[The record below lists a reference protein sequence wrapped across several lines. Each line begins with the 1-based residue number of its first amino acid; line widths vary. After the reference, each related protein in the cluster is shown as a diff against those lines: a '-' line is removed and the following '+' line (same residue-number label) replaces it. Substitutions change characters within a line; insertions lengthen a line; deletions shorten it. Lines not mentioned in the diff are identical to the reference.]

1 MHELSKTIQ
10 PGLTHEREW
19 IVIDSMLYSPG
30 GDPARATL
38 SSPSMINEMETTAML
53 GLDPRLPDGGFT
65 VGFHVDIKH
74 VAAAP
79 PGSPDA
85 HHRRTTRGI
94 GNSFPISRR
103 SPRSR
108 LGPTDRHRDAPARGD
123 LPVIGDISGSAR
135 AADINPTH
143 QASNSFHIGFRDS
156 PNQVP
161 ILKNQQQINCALS
174 EQFPGK

>member
-79 PGSPDA
+79 PGARMRTTAELLEVSGTRFRFSVEAYDLDSDRLIGIGT
-85 HHRRTTRGI
+85 HRRAAL
-94 GNSFPISRR
+94 FP
-103 SPRSR
+103 
-108 LGPTDRHRDAPARGD
+108 
-123 LPVIGDISGSAR
+123 
-135 AADINPTH
+135 
-143 QASNSFHIGFRDS
+143 
-156 PNQVP
+156 
-161 ILKNQQQINCALS
+161 
-174 EQFPGK
+174 